1 MGYNVPEEPN
11 VELPDLNQY
20 VGRIEDAF
28 IGYLAREL
36 PALGSHMDEE
46 RVEGILDMVADHMH
60 AEGGPDMVAIL
71 DMAGSLDLPD
81 DVIGQWMHDIK
92 SFMNGLIMEILND
105 SGMPQ
110 AQLNGAVDGLN
121 SAMDQLSA
129 QEYMMMIAAAFS
141 GKGDMGALDD
151 FINTSFELPDLFDV
165 KMTIFNVTTEYMQDN
180 LPRLMDPSG
189 AAPLLDEE

>member
-1 MGYNVPEEPN
+1 
-11 VELPDLNQY
+11 
-20 VGRIEDAF
+20 
-28 IGYLAREL
+28 
-36 PALGSHMDEE
+36 
-46 RVEGILDMVADHMH
+46 
-60 AEGGPDMVAIL
+60 
-71 DMAGSLDLPD
+71 
-81 DVIGQWMHDIK
+81 
-92 SFMNGLIMEILND
+92 
-105 SGMPQ
+105 
-110 AQLNGAVDGLN
+110 LNGAVDGLN